1 MKDQKKNDK
10 LQKLR
15 VWQSDLGCSAPKGTP
30 KCTKTS
36 WKTDKTCRKCF
47 NWKSLNRRRGYWME
61 TFSPL
66 SYDKYKKTQ
75 KGDSGSP
82 LYCKID
88 GKWKS
93 FGVSS
98 FGVSGKNPHRNVGG
112 IAAWGVPFPFI
123 DWIKEARYY
132 GH

>member
-1 MKDQKKNDK
+1 MKGQKKNDK
-10 LQKLR
+10 LQKMQ

-30 KCTKTS
+30 ACTRTS

-47 NWKSLNRRRGYWME
+47 NWKALNRRRGYWME
-61 TFSPL
+61 TFTPL
-66 SYDKYKKTQ
+66 AYNKYKKTM

-93 FGVSS
+93 FGVCSFSLSVGLLNVYYSQSFFSS
-98 FGVSGKNPHRNVGG
+98 RKVIIPKNKR
-112 IAAWGVPFPFI
+112 
-123 DWIKEARYY
+123 
-132 GH
+132 